1 MKRRTSVKIIKEY
14 DMLGNLNERELPVS
28 TIDEKDERDESENEG
43 IDYSKMKIQRK
54 SIQQQKKAEDRFS
67 LNYSQVL
74 KHVSYI

>member
-1 MKRRTSVKIIKEY
+1 VKIIKEY